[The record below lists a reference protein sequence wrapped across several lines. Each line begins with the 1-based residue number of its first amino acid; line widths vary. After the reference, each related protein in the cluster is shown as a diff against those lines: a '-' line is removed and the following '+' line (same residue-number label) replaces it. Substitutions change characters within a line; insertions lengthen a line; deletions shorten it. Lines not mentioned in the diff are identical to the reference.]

1 MRFILN
7 YSCPGIWDQAKRT
20 QVLKM
25 MACVHASNWV
35 TLTSLISTLSP
46 THLMSHDIWQDIY
59 NMNHSIMFRWHGWL
73 SCLSSYSMKIKYLPI
88 WSPML
93 YHETSQWVFFGWSHD
108 KLCETIFGY
117 IYILDIYRW
126 IFYHKI
132 SINLKCHHDLF
143 PVFEG
148 L

>member
-1 MRFILN
+1 
-7 YSCPGIWDQAKRT
+7 
-20 QVLKM
+20 

-88 WSPML
+88 WSPIV
-93 YHETSQWVFFGWSHD
+93 YHETSQW
-108 KLCETIFGY
+108 Y
-117 IYILDIYRW
+117 IYIYIYPNMRY
-126 IFYHKI
+126 IDEYLIIKYRLNKNIITTYFQLLRLYNLYVFQFYGYI
-132 SINLKCHHDLF
+132 DEYFNTQYQLI
-143 PVFEG
+143 
-148 L
+148 